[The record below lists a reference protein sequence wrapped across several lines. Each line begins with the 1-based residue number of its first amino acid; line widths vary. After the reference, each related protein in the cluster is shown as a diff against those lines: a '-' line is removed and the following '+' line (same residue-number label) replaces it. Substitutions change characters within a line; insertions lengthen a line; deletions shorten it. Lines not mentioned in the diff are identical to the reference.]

1 MTKTVIAR
9 KDLEHQIALVLA
21 TAVDPAKGLLG
32 PNSVTWRVN
41 REAVLF
47 LAAGRALLLQLAH
60 PWIAQAIADH
70 SQTMSDPIGRF
81 YRTFSIMFSII
92 FGTVDQALAAARKLH
107 ERHAQMSGTMGESA
121 GPFAKGS
128 SYLANELHAL
138 RWVSATLTETSLVA
152 YELVLPT
159 LSEGE
164 RQAYYS
170 ESKSIAAL
178 FGIPTAL
185 LPHDWKTFMAYNH
198 EMWQSD
204 VLTVTPSARAIADR
218 VLWQG
223 GRWPRIP
230 KWYRAVTALLLP
242 QPVRE
247 GFRLRYGP
255 AEQKRAEDALKWI
268 RRVHGVLPESI
279 RFVGPYHEAEERLLG
294 RPRPR
299 LRTQMLNRF
308 WIGRFALE

>member
-1 MTKTVIAR
+1 MTTTVVER
-9 KDLEHQIALVLA
+9 KDLEHQIALVLT
-21 TAVDPAKGLLG
+21 TAVDPAKGLFG
-32 PNSVTWRVN
+32 PNSITWRVN

-70 SQTMSDPIGRF
+70 SQTMMDPLGRF
-81 YRTFSIMFSII
+81 HRTFSIMFSII

-107 ERHAQMSGTMGESA
+107 ERHTQISGTMRDRS

-128 SYLANELHAL
+128 SYLANELNAL
-138 RWVSATLTETSLVA
+138 RWVSATLTETSVVA
-152 YELVLPT
+152 HELVLPT

-164 RQAYYS
+164 RQGYYS
-170 ESKSIAAL
+170 ESKSMAAL
-178 FGIPTAL
+178 FGIPPAL
-185 LPHDWKTFMAYNH
+185 LPRDWKTFMLYNN
-198 EMWQSD
+198 EMWRSD
-204 VLTVTPSARAIADR
+204 VLTVTPTARAIADR

-242 QPVRE
+242 PPVRE
-247 GFRLRYGP
+247 GFRLSYGS

-268 RRVHGVLPESI
+268 RRVHGVLPHSI
-279 RFVGPYHEAEERLLG
+279 RFVGPYLEAEERLLG

-299 LRTQMLNRF
+299 IRTQMLNRF
-308 WIGRFALE
+308 WIGRSALE

>member
-1 MTKTVIAR
+1 MTTTVIAR
-9 KDLEHQIALVLA
+9 KDLEHQIAQVLA

-81 YRTFSIMFSII
+81 RRTFSIMFSII
-92 FGTVDQALAAARKLH
+92 FGTVDQALTAARKLH
-107 ERHAQMSGTMGESA
+107 ERHAQISGTMGESA

-164 RQAYYS
+164 RQGYYS

-178 FGIPTAL
+178 FGIPPAL
-185 LPHDWKTFMAYNH
+185 LPHDWKTFMSYNH
-198 EMWQSD
+198 EMWRSD
-204 VLTVTPSARAIADR
+204 ILTVTPSARAIADR

-242 QPVRE
+242 QPVRD
-247 GFRLRYGP
+247 GFRLPYGS

-308 WIGRFALE
+308 WIGRTALE